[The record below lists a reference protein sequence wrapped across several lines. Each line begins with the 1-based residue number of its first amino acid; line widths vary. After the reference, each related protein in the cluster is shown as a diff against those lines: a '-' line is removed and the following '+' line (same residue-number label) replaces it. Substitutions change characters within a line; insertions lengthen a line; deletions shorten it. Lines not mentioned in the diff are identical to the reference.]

1 MISKYIIYNNQTI
14 YDYLL
19 SRHLSKTNIYKLLLN
34 KAITVN
40 NKVIKR
46 NDELIKGDIL
56 QINYS
61 LFETNEEIIG
71 NNNCDD
77 YYEIIFENS
86 EIICVDKKR
95 PCLVHSDGNTL
106 DTILN
111 SLICYLKKQN
121 DDSYLRPIHRIDFE
135 TLGLCLFSKNILS
148 YNEVMKQF
156 EDETIEKI
164 YLTIVRGTLNKD
176 KEITLLIGKN
186 RHKNNTYM
194 VSNNGK
200 IAITYYKPLKAYNN
214 KTLLEVKIKTGRTHQ
229 IRVTMA
235 YLKHNIVGD
244 KIYGKDEKES
254 LKLLSYSLIF
264 NLNGKQIILKSK
276 QEFKD
281 II

>member
-1 MISKYIIYNNQTI
+1 MISKYKIYNDQI
-14 YDYLL
+14 VYDYLL

-40 NKVIKR
+40 NKVLKK

-61 LFETNEEIIG
+61 LFETNEKILA
-71 NNNCDD
+71 NNNCDN
-77 YYEIIFENS
+77 YYDIIFENS
-86 EIICVDKKR
+86 EIICVDKKK

-111 SLICYLKKQN
+111 SLIGYLKKQK
-121 DDSYLRPIHRIDFE
+121 DDSYLRPIHRIDCE
-135 TLGLCLFSKNILS
+135 TLGLCLFAKNILS

-156 EDETIEKI
+156 EDEAIEKK
-164 YLTIVRGTLNKD
+164 YLTIVRGIVNKD
-176 KEITLLIGKN
+176 EEVTLLLGKN

-194 VSNNGK
+194 VTNSGK
-200 IAITYYKPLKAYNN
+200 IAKTYYKPLKTYNN

-254 LKLLSYSLIF
+254 LKLISHSLNF
-264 NLNGKQIILKSK
+264 NLNSKQIILKSK

-281 II
+281 I